1 MATPAEYL
9 AQAEQ
14 NERFADTLA
23 GLPERFTGWEVT
35 ALFYAALHYVNAFLA
50 AHDEEPEFHRQ
61 RNKLVGDMTNAQ
73 DDYRML
79 YEESI
84 NSRYLLA
91 AFTPRQVAELRA
103 GPFHR
108 VKTEMLQRLAP

>member
-14 NERFADTLA
+14 NERLADTLA
-23 GLPERFTGWEVT
+23 GLSERFTGWEVT

-50 AHDEEPEFHRQ
+50 EQGREPEFHQQ
-61 RNKLVGDMTNAQ
+61 RSHLVGELTNAQ

-79 YEESI
+79 YEESL
-84 NSRYLLA
+84 NSRYRLA
-91 AFTPRQVAELRA
+91 LFTPRQVAELRA
-103 GPFHR
+103 GPFQR
-108 VKTEMLQRLAP
+108 VKTEMLQRLAL